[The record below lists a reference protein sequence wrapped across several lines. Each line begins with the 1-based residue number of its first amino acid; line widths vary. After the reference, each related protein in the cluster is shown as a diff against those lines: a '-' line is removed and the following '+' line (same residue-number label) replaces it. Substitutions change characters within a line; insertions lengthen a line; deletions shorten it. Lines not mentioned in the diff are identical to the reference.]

1 MVSMAPIKVTKTKA
15 GNSAQKVGPKLKS
28 KPGQPPSGTP
38 NQSASATRP
47 KSYSPNAEAT
57 ALPTSKPITGTQS
70 RTEPLAF
77 SERKTITTSVDNV
90 LTGAAMG
97 AVPSGTSFNISN
109 TTGITVTAISMMTT
123 PATVGVMSFRNQAS
137 RAASANWNMA
147 AINTS
152 VASMAGPPSAI
163 AATQTAMNAADVP
176 MSNG

>member
-1 MVSMAPIKVTKTKA
+1 
-15 GNSAQKVGPKLKS
+15 
-28 KPGQPPSGTP
+28 
-38 NQSASATRP
+38 
-47 KSYSPNAEAT
+47 
-57 ALPTSKPITGTQS
+57 
-70 RTEPLAF
+70 
-77 SERKTITTSVDNV
+77 
-90 LTGAAMG
+90 MG
-97 AVPSGTSFNISN
+97 AVPSGTSSNISN
-109 TTGITVTAISMMTT
+109 TTGITVTAINMMTT